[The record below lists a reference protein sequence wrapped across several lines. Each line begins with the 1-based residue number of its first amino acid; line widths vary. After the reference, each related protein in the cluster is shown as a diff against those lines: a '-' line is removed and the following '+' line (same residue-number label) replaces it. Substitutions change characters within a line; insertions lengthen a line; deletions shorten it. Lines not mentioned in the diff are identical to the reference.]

1 MIFFGLTPLHVA
13 ARNGHLEVCKL
24 IIANTE
30 ERNPIDNFG
39 LTPKDYANKNKSYS
53 EIMKILE

>member
-1 MIFFGLTPLHVA
+1 MTPLHVA